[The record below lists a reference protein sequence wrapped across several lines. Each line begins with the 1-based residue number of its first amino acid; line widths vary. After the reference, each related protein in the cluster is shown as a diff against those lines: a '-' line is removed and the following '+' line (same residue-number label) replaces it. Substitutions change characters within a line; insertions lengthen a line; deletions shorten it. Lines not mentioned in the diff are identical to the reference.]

1 MNARFDAVLLA
12 RDAEGLFWMAR
23 YLERVE
29 NIARLVDVTQSFE
42 SPGYENDA
50 WLGLIRIN
58 ADEQSF
64 AERGF
69 SVDASHVKCFYLLD
83 RGNATS
89 VPANLENAR
98 TNARTLRPLI
108 STEMWRQ
115 INVFHRFV
123 GQLKLHD
130 LEGDALSRVCTK
142 LKEGVQAHTGVTEG
156 TLYRDHGWYF
166 YEMGRLIER
175 ADQTT
180 RMLDIK
186 YTTILPRDGEAKRVA
201 ELTQWNAVL
210 RAAAGYHAFKR
221 HARAVFSAEDVVHFL
236 LRDPSSPRS
245 VLLCVRRTEAHL
257 DDLRRI
263 YGLGRASEPME
274 LAEYLREL
282 LLEKPIGHILDM
294 GLHDY
299 LDIVQIQI
307 QQLAGSVGRAFFRDW
322 RPEPLPSQSQSQSQ
336 SMRDG
341 SQSQS
346 QSQGQSQ
353 GHGLLPLE
361 PLAPLQPLQPLRPLR
376 GRDDETEAMT

>member
-1 MNARFDAVLLA
+1 MRFDTALLS

-29 NIARLVDVTQSFE
+29 NLARLIDVTQSFE
-42 SPGYENDA
+42 SPGYEAEA

-58 ADEQSF
+58 ADEKNF
-64 AERGF
+64 AARGF
-69 SVDASHVKCFYLLD
+69 SVDADHVKRFYLLD
-83 RGNATS
+83 RGNPTS
-89 VPANLENAR
+89 VPANLEDAR
-98 TNARTLRPLI
+98 TNARTLRPLM

-123 GQLKLHD
+123 SHITAAD
-130 LEGDALSRVCTK
+130 LQGDALSRLCNT
-142 LKEGVQAHTGVTEG
+142 LKDGVQAHTGTTEG
-156 TLYRDHGWYF
+156 TLYRDQGWYF

-221 HARAVFSAEDVVHFL
+221 LARASFSAEDVVHFL

-245 VLLCVRRTEAHL
+245 VLLCIRRTEAHL

-263 YGLGRASEPME
+263 YGLSRANEAIE
-274 LAEYLREL
+274 AAEYLREIL
-282 LLEKPIGHILDM
+282 TEKPISHILDT
-294 GLHDY
+294 GLHQY
-299 LDIVQIQI
+299 LDVVQIHI
-307 QQLAGSVGRAFFRDW
+307 QHLAGAIGRAFFRDW
-322 RPEPLPSQSQSQSQ
+322 RPEVRVVDESVPAQTEAFPGAATQSQSQS
-336 SMRDG
+336 SVTATN
-341 SQSQS
+341 
-346 QSQGQSQ
+346 
-353 GHGLLPLE
+353 
-361 PLAPLQPLQPLRPLR
+361 APVQ
-376 GRDDETEAMT
+376 

>member
-1 MNARFDAVLLA
+1 MRFDIPLLA

-29 NIARLVDVTQSFE
+29 NLARLIEVTQSFE
-42 SPGYENDA
+42 SPGHEAEA
-50 WLGLIRIN
+50 WFGLIRIN
-58 ADEQSF
+58 ADEKNF
-64 AERGF
+64 AKRGF
-69 SVDASHVKCFYLLD
+69 SPDADHVKRFYLLD
-83 RGNATS
+83 RGNPTS
-89 VPANLENAR
+89 VPANIEDAR
-98 TNARTLRPLI
+98 TNARTLRPLM

-123 GQLKLHD
+123 SHLTPAD
-130 LEGDALSRVCTK
+130 LEGDSLARVCTA
-142 LKEGVQAHTGVTEG
+142 LKDGVQSHTGVTEG
-156 TLYRDHGWYF
+156 TLYRDQGWYF
-166 YEMGRLIER
+166 YHMGRVIER

-221 HARAVFSAEDVVHFL
+221 HARAEFSAEDVVNFL

-245 VLLCVRRTEAHL
+245 ALLCVRRAEAYL

-263 YGLGRASEPME
+263 YGLTRAHEAME
-274 LAEYLREL
+274 VAEYLREIL
-282 LLEKPIGHILDM
+282 TDKPISHILAT

-299 LDIVQIQI
+299 LDVVQIHLQR
-307 QQLAGSVGRAFFRDW
+307 LAAAVGRAFFRDW
-322 RPEPLPSQSQSQSQ
+322 RPEPIDDRPS
-336 SMRDG
+336 M

-346 QSQGQSQ
+346 QSQGASIASAV
-353 GHGLLPLE
+353 PDD
-361 PLAPLQPLQPLRPLR
+361 RPG
-376 GRDDETEAMT
+376 GRTEALA